1 MLHKSS
7 LTILPMYVLLFSI
20 IHVHFF
26 NFTCYSFLLTL
37 CSFPTPPAS
46 LLASWGQR
54 QHLFATAV
62 QLRITSPHTGTV
74 HSCCSVPQL
83 CRTLWDPTTAA
94 RQASLSLTI
103 SQSLP
108 KFMSTASVCHST
120 ISSSDT
126 LFSFCPQSFPAL
138 GTFPVSWLFALDD
151 QNAGVSAIALWIF
164 RVDFP

>member
-7 LTILPMYVLLFSI
+7 LTILPKYVLLFSI
-20 IHVHFF
+20 IHVHFLK
-26 NFTCYSFLLTL
+26 FTCYIFLLTL

-83 CRTLWDPTTAA
+83 CRTLWDPVTAA

-108 KFMSTASVCHST
+108 KFMSLHQYAIQPSHPLTR
-120 ISSSDT
+120 SSLSALNLSHHQG
-126 LFSFCPQSFPAL
+126 LFQ
-138 GTFPVSWLFALDD
+138 W
-151 QNAGVSAIALWIF
+151 AGYLHWMTSMLEF
-164 RVDFP
+164 QL